1 MKAELKETRKQRDD
15 AIKKLEEN
23 SSLASIDEKLG
34 MVHTALEQVINE
46 IEVNQKAKDLLEVL
60 MKILGYS
67 PEDIK
72 RIIGNKS
79 VKTKKFG
86 FF

>member
-1 MKAELKETRKQRDD
+1 
-15 AIKKLEEN
+15 
-23 SSLASIDEKLG
+23 

-46 IEVNQKAKDLLEVL
+46 IELNQKAKDLLDVL

-79 VKTKKFG
+79 VKSKKFG